1 MIAAEVVEDSWVLRE
16 EPADLPAVVAAATA
30 AGALDLRAVDLEL
43 PGFTRLTA
51 HESVLALEQE
61 LPTLADTQA
70 LGARLAGR
78 LRAGDLLVLSGP
90 LGAGK
95 TALTQGLGRALG
107 VRGQVTSP
115 TFVLVRVHPG
125 PLPLVHVDAYRM
137 LEQGAGA
144 LDDLDLDL
152 ALEDSVVVVEWGDG
166 LAERLAGSW
175 LEIRLQRPALDDGP
189 PESAASSRLVQVWPR
204 GPRWAVVQLHR

>member
-1 MIAAEVVEDSWVLRE
+1 VIAAEAVEDSWVLRE

-43 PGFTRLTA
+43 PGFTRLNA
-51 HESVLALEQE
+51 RESVLALEQQ
-61 LPTLADTQA
+61 LPTLAATQA

-115 TFVLVRVHPG
+115 TFVLARVHPG

-166 LAERLAGSW
+166 LAERLTSSW
-175 LEIRLQRPALDDGP
+175 LEIRLRRPPLEDGP
-189 PESAASSRLVQVWPR
+189 LESDASPRFVQVLPR
-204 GPRWAVVQLHR
+204 GPRWAVVQVHR